1 MTVPGPL
8 SRKDREMV
16 ITREVLLAGALAYRL
31 DLVGPPKNAE
41 HEQADQ
47 WHAAVIVDDPDSPV
61 RVAMVAAIEA
71 YERAPVSWG
80 PDVL

>member
-1 MTVPGPL
+1 
-8 SRKDREMV
+8 MV

-31 DLVGPPKNAE
+31 DLVGPP
-41 HEQADQ
+41 HTSGQEQADQ
-47 WHAAVIVDDPDSPV
+47 AHATAIVDDPDSPV